1 MIAPSE
7 SLDINPPM
15 HQNSQKKRGKNV
27 FRIFCQNNFWRENET
42 TGETVTWQNCNC
54 HGYIIFCSR
63 RSDIYKNHKE
73 NKDQSVSSLTWRTR
87 TCLLR
92 RSRFCYYRPL
102 FTQLFTSYAQREDP
116 EIYCTPF
123 FFSSN
128 RTMVPHGS
136 VVCSLSIPVLRNPIL
151 F

>member
-1 MIAPSE
+1 MKQQEKQS
-7 SLDINPPM
+7 
-15 HQNSQKKRGKNV
+15 RGKIAIV
-27 FRIFCQNNFWRENET
+27 A
-42 TGETVTWQNCNC
+42 
-54 HGYIIFCSR
+54 
-63 RSDIYKNHKE
+63 
-73 NKDQSVSSLTWRTR
+73 VSSFSAQGEVIFTKTITWRTR

-102 FTQLFTSYAQREDP
+102 FTQLFTSYVQREDP

-151 F
+151 FEFPSQSLATAFKRKFSNFSKWPIFLFKKAVASEWHQISKKYGISE